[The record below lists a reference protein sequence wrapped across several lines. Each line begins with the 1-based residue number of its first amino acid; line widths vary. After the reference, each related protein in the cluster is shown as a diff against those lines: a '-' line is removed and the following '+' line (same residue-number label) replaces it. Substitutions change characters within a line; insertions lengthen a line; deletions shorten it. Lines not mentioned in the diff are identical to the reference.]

1 MKTQIISEL
10 GQTDILLPSLLA
22 EGLAANDRIKVRMS
36 ALQAAVHRAQE
47 PERPPVELNAES
59 RAAGIPS
66 AALSALIGGAHLA
79 GDDRIAAP
87 NLARLMKEIDDD
99 METMVRAVRAG
110 KAAESEPLAA
120 RFAAIRAA
128 GLVDA
133 ANEIEIARVARLT
146 GVSQSGADSLHRLVM
161 DAHKA
166 LNKLAATCSEEI
178 VSGAHAFGLQPDDRS
193 AVESFMK
200 GLNETRALKFNHPG
214 LATTATRSN
223 GRFLIQNDIGE
234 TDAHVVVVGVTGDTV
249 SVTYTDVHRPR
260 AKFFMGLFDR
270 FDVRWSGLNRHA
282 AAALGDDDGFYLVTG
297 ELHFQDTVARNEFLT
312 ALGAAPVFLI
322 DWNKA
327 RKLLR
332 GWVSKEDALRIL
344 DWAARERVGHRAL
357 LELGGNDLIGGAVRN
372 AAPSRIG
379 FGERL
384 DEALG
389 RGAAIDFIKSAMRI
403 STDALS
409 NGRSVRLARDQ
420 IEADLIR
427 HLERIDSTLLA
438 IVLRQ
443 VALAHDIISGVAVNV
458 MAMRSGRA
466 RDSERL
472 AFRAGLIERKADRI
486 AAEARKE
493 ASRLNARPVIGE
505 LIDRVEQAID
515 DMEQAAFIASLMPAA
530 TDARLLSTLGELCSV
545 AITATEAAA
554 SGLAAA
560 VDVPNGHRADTE
572 DALDAIVRIID
583 AEHAADRCERE
594 ITAQVFAGRFDISVS
609 LAVIELA
616 RAIERATDR
625 LASVAHLLRR
635 HIMADLSA

>member
-47 PERPPVELNAES
+47 PERPPIELNAES
-59 RAAGIPS
+59 RAAGISS
-66 AALSALIGGAHLA
+66 AALSALIGGAHLV
-79 GDDRIAAP
+79 GDGRIAAP
-87 NLARLMKEIDDD
+87 NLAKLMKEIEDD
-99 METMVRAVRAG
+99 METMVRAVSAG
-110 KAAESEPLAA
+110 KAAESTSLAA
-120 RFAAIRAA
+120 RFATIRAK
-128 GLVDA
+128 GLTEVTD
-133 ANEIEIARVARLT
+133 EIEIARVAGLT
-146 GVSQSGADSLHRLVM
+146 GISESGADSLHRLVM

-166 LNKLAATCSEEI
+166 LNRLAATCAEEV
-178 VSGAHAFGLQPDDRS
+178 VSGAHAFGLQPDDRI

-200 GLNETRALKFNHPG
+200 GVNETRALKFNHPG
-214 LATTATRSN
+214 LATSAIRSS

-234 TDAHVVVVGVTGDTV
+234 TDAHVVVVGVNSDSV

-260 AKFFMGLFDR
+260 AKFFMALFDR
-270 FDVRWSGLNRHA
+270 FDVKWSGLDRHA
-282 AAALGDDDGFYLVTG
+282 AASLGDDDGFYLVTG
-297 ELHFQDTVARNEFLT
+297 ELQFESTVDRNEFLT

-332 GWVSKEDALRIL
+332 NWVSKEDALRIL
-344 DWAARERVGHRAL
+344 DWAARQRVGHRAL
-357 LELGGNDLIGGAVRN
+357 LELGGNDLIAAAVRN

-384 DEALG
+384 DQALG
-389 RGAAIDFIKSAMRI
+389 RSAAIDFIKSAMRI

-443 VALAHDIISGVAVNV
+443 VALARDIVTAIAVSV

-466 RDSERL
+466 SDGERL

-493 ASRLNARPVIGE
+493 ASRLNAGPVIGE
-505 LIDRVEQAID
+505 LIDRAEQTID
-515 DMEQAAFIASLMPAA
+515 DLEQAAFIASLTPAGA
-530 TDARLLSTLGELCSV
+530 DARLFSTLAELCSV
-545 AITATEAAA
+545 AVTAAEAAA

-560 VDVPNGHRADTE
+560 IEVPNGHRADTE
-572 DALDAIVRIID
+572 DALDAIARIID

-594 ITAQVFAGRFDISVS
+594 VTAQVFAGRFDISVS
-609 LAVIELA
+609 LAAIELA

-625 LASVAHLLRR
+625 LAGVAHLLRR